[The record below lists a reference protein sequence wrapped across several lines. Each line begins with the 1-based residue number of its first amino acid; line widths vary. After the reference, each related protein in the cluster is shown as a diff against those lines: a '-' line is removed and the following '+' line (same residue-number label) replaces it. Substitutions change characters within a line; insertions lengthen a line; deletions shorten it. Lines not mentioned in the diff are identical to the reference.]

1 MGVHVN
7 NIIVN
12 DPDDKVVAA
21 FNFSN
26 NIEDSRCLI
35 LASRNGMIKRTLVK
49 ELNISKL
56 TKISTVMNLDDGDLL
71 ISCDIASSSDTTNQ
85 TVVTITE
92 NGMGL
97 SYPLEQ
103 ISVVS
108 RTAAG
113 VRNISLRDDDK
124 VASIFIGDDHA
135 EFVLIATKQ
144 GCKRI
149 RKELINQG
157 SRANVGKSLINQSKS
172 NPFIVIN
179 AFPTNA
185 NDIIHMTNIDGV

>member
-12 DPDDKVVAA
+12 DPDDKIIAA
-21 FNFSN
+21 FNFNN
-26 NIEDSRCLI
+26 NIEDSRCLV

-56 TKISTVMNLDDGDLL
+56 TKISTVMNLDEGDLL
-71 ISCDIASSSDTTNQ
+71 ISCDVATNSDTTNQ
-85 TVVTITE
+85 RIVSITE

-97 SYPLEQ
+97 SYPLDQ
-103 ISVVS
+103 ISIVS
-108 RTAAG
+108 KTAAG
-113 VRNISLRDDDK
+113 VRNVSLRDDDK
-124 VASIFIGDDHA
+124 VASIFLENNNA

-185 NDIIHMTNIDGV
+185 NEIIHITNMDGV